1 MIQIENLNISN
12 KQQLINYFQK
22 CQEDRTILRDGLR
35 NPDNEQ
41 IAWYKN
47 EVQNDDGISALAKKN
62 HLNEEMIEELKK
74 LTKNNENVSAKFCCW
89 IHFQLKDLA
98 KKDFVVMR
106 ELNKHA
112 EDMIEVLEKFG
123 YKFVSVAPEL
133 TNELTTL
140 AQEQKAIGFSV
151 CRNAW
156 MKEPDP
162 LQEIQRRPEG
172 LNTIFC
178 EIKGTNCIAN
188 YAEDLFKLRRSLSDC
203 IVINGKIPNPTVD
216 EGRQEVKGIVKPVLQ
231 RFLREKR
238 ITGNDAKVL
247 KALCCRYFSQVS
259 KEKVGTLLYYGSI
272 TEKKEIQ
279 LLDFAKELPID
290 VIILNHAKEE
300 SYDFKG
306 DFMVIEEEFASPL
319 AQFPEE
325 VLATGAASVEK
336 TLDQVLY
343 GDENFSRPNQY
354 SDVESIILNVT
365 KEDVTGLWSEAIK
378 MRTGYGIE
386 NGKVIVPTLYAQIT
400 GLGNFSKRSYIDFV
414 SDLTQNSMC
423 FVTEALEISPIKL
436 KGDSSLKTMSDK
448 HFNKKFAE
456 KVLSMTPLS
465 ILSQEKQNL
474 LVEKAN
480 EMIKKYKFNSIWDV
494 LTFAGILF
502 AIPEALAQLIHVWDL
517 TKVNPK
523 IVMVL
528 TGTRKLESKEE
539 VMLQYLHAIGFDV
552 LLFVP
557 TGYGLVTE
565 DLLRSGLQKIDL
577 SNYNFSIQYSE
588 IVSNRKGL
596 LNRLFHR
603 LAK

>member
-1 MIQIENLNISN
+1 MIQIENLNSNN

-22 CQEDRTILRDGLR
+22 CQEDGTILQEGLR

-41 IAWYKN
+41 IAWYKK
-47 EVQNDDGISALAKKN
+47 EVQNDGGLSALAKKN

-74 LTKNNENVSAKFCCW
+74 LSKNNENVSAKFCCW
-89 IHFQLKDLA
+89 IHFQLKDLD
-98 KKDFVVMR
+98 KKDFVTVR

-112 EDMIEVLEKFG
+112 EDMVKVLEKFD
-123 YKFVSVAPEL
+123 YKFVSVTPEIAK
-133 TNELTTL
+133 ELTTL
-140 AQEQKAIGFSV
+140 AKEQKAIGFSV

-156 MKEPDP
+156 MKEPVP

-172 LNTIFC
+172 LNTVFC

-188 YAEDLFKLRRSLSDC
+188 YAEDLFKLRRTLDRC

-216 EGRQEVKGIVKPVLQ
+216 EGKQEVSGITKAVLQ

-238 ITGNDAKVL
+238 IVGNDAKVL
-247 KALCCRYFSQVS
+247 KALCCRYFNQVS
-259 KEKVGTLLYYGSI
+259 KERVLTLFYYGSV

-279 LLDFAKELPID
+279 FLDFAKELPID

-319 AQFPEE
+319 AKFPDE

-365 KEDVTGLWSEAIK
+365 REDVAGLWGEEIK

-386 NGKVIVPTLYAQIT
+386 NGKVIIPTLYAQIT
-400 GLGNFSKRSYIDFV
+400 GLGNSSKRSYIDFV

-423 FVTEALEISPIKL
+423 FVTETLEISPIKL
-436 KGDSSLKTMSDK
+436 KGDSSLKTMPDK
-448 HFNKKFAE
+448 QFNKKFAE
-456 KVLSMTPLS
+456 RVLSFTPLS
-465 ILSQEKQNL
+465 ILSQEKQKL

-480 EMIKKYKFNSIWDV
+480 EMIKRYKFNSVWDA

-528 TGTRKLESKEE
+528 TGTRKLEPKEE
-539 VMLQYLHAIGFDV
+539 VMLQYLHAIGLDV
-552 LLFVP
+552 LLFIP

-577 SNYNFSIQYSE
+577 GNYNFSIQYSE
-588 IVSNRKGL
+588 ITSNRKGL
-596 LNRLFHR
+596 LSRLFHR
-603 LAK
+603 KAK

>member
-22 CQEDRTILRDGLR
+22 CQEDGTILRDGLR

-41 IAWYKN
+41 IAWYKK
-47 EVQNDDGISALAKKN
+47 EVQRDGGLPALAKKN
-62 HLNEEMIEELKK
+62 HLNEEMIEEMAT
-74 LTKNNENVSAKFCCW
+74 LTKNNENVNAKFCCW

-98 KKDFVVMR
+98 KKNFVVSR

-112 EDMIEVLEKFG
+112 EEMVEVLEKFG
-123 YKFVSVAPEL
+123 YKFVSVVPEL
-133 TNELTTL
+133 VKELNIL

-172 LNTIFC
+172 LNTVFC

-188 YAEDLFKLRRSLSDC
+188 YAEDLFKLQRSLSDC

-216 EGRQEVKGIVKPVLQ
+216 EGKQEVSGIVKPVLQ

-259 KEKVGTLLYYGSI
+259 KEKVGTLLYYGSV

-306 DFMVIEEEFASPL
+306 DFMVVEEEFASPL
-319 AQFPEE
+319 AKFPDE
-325 VLATGAASVEK
+325 VLTTGAASVEK
-336 TLDQVLY
+336 TLDQILY

-354 SDVESIILNVT
+354 SDVKSIILNVT
-365 KEDVTGLWSEAIK
+365 KEDVTGLWGEEIK
-378 MRTGYGIE
+378 IRPGYGIE
-386 NGKVIVPTLYAQIT
+386 DDRVIVPTLYAQIT
-400 GLGNFSKRSYIDFV
+400 GLGNSSKRSYIDFV
-414 SDLTQNSMC
+414 STLTQNSMC
-423 FVTEALEISPIKL
+423 FVTEVLEISPIKL

-456 KVLSMTPLS
+456 KVLSLTPLS
-465 ILSQEKQNL
+465 ILSQEKKNL

-480 EMIKKYKFNSIWDV
+480 EMTKKYNFNSIWDV
-494 LTFAGILF
+494 LNFAGILF
-502 AIPEALAQLIHVWDL
+502 AIPEDLAQLIHVWDL

-528 TGTRKLESKEE
+528 TGTRKLEPKEE
-539 VMLQYLHAIGFDV
+539 VMLRYLHSIGFDV

-588 IVSNRKGL
+588 IISNRKGL
-596 LNRLFHR
+596 LGRLFHR

>member
-47 EVQNDDGISALAKKN
+47 EVQNDGGLSALAKKN
-62 HLNEEMIEELKK
+62 YLNEEMIEELKK
-74 LTKNNENVSAKFCCW
+74 LTKNNENVSARFCCW

-98 KKDFVVMR
+98 KKDFVVTR

-112 EDMIEVLEKFG
+112 EDMVEVLEKFG

-133 TNELTTL
+133 TKELTTL

-259 KEKVGTLLYYGSI
+259 KAKVGTLLYYGSI

-279 LLDFAKELPID
+279 LLDFAKELPMD

-319 AQFPEE
+319 AQFPDE
-325 VLATGAASVEK
+325 VLATGTASVEK

-365 KEDVTGLWSEAIK
+365 KEDVTGLWGEEIK

-400 GLGNFSKRSYIDFV
+400 GLGNSSKRSYIDFV

-474 LVEKAN
+474 LIEKAN
-480 EMIKKYKFNSIWDV
+480 EVIKKYKFNSIWDV

-523 IVMVL
+523 IVMIL
-528 TGTRKLESKEE
+528 TGTRKLEPKEE

-577 SNYNFSIQYSE
+577 GNYNFSIQYSE
-588 IVSNRKGL
+588 VVSNRKGL

>member
-1 MIQIENLNISN
+1 MIQIENLNINN

-47 EVQNDDGISALAKKN
+47 EVQNDGGLSALAKTN

-89 IHFQLKDLA
+89 IHFQLKDLD
-98 KKDFVVMR
+98 KKDFVVTR

-112 EDMIEVLEKFG
+112 EDMVEVLEKFG
-123 YKFVSVAPEL
+123 YKFVSVAPEIAK
-133 TNELTTL
+133 ELITL

-156 MKEPDP
+156 MKEPDL

-188 YAEDLFKLRRSLSDC
+188 YAEDLFKLRRSLNDC

-216 EGRQEVKGIVKPVLQ
+216 EGRQEIKGIVKPVLQ

-259 KEKVGTLLYYGSI
+259 KAKVGTLLYYGSI

-279 LLDFAKELPID
+279 LLDFAKELPMD

-306 DFMVIEEEFASPL
+306 DFMMIEEEFASPL

-365 KEDVTGLWSEAIK
+365 KEDVTGLWDEEIK

-414 SDLTQNSMC
+414 SALTQNSMC

-474 LVEKAN
+474 LIEKAN
-480 EMIKKYKFNSIWDV
+480 EVIKKYKFNSIWDV

>member
-343 GDENFSRPNQY
+343 GDENFSRSNQY

-365 KEDVTGLWSEAIK
+365 KEDVTGLWSEEIK

>member
-47 EVQNDDGISALAKKN
+47 EVQNDGGLSALAKKN
-62 HLNEEMIEELKK
+62 YLNEEMIEELKK
-74 LTKNNENVSAKFCCW
+74 LTKNNENVSARFCCW

-98 KKDFVVMR
+98 KKDFVVTR

-112 EDMIEVLEKFG
+112 EDMVEVLEKFG

-133 TNELTTL
+133 TKELTTL

-259 KEKVGTLLYYGSI
+259 KAKVGTLLYYGSI

-279 LLDFAKELPID
+279 LLDFAKELPMD

-319 AQFPEE
+319 AQFPDE

-365 KEDVTGLWSEAIK
+365 KEDVTGLWGEEIK

-400 GLGNFSKRSYIDFV
+400 GLGNSSKRSYIDFV

-474 LVEKAN
+474 LIEKAN
-480 EMIKKYKFNSIWDV
+480 EVIKKYKFNSIWDV

-523 IVMVL
+523 IVMIL
-528 TGTRKLESKEE
+528 TGTRKLEPKEE

-577 SNYNFSIQYSE
+577 GNYNFSIQYSE
-588 IVSNRKGL
+588 VVSNRKGL

>member
-172 LNTIFC
+172 FNTIFC

-300 SYDFKG
+300 NYDFKG

-365 KEDVTGLWSEAIK
+365 KEDVTGLWSEEIK

>member
-47 EVQNDDGISALAKKN
+47 EVQNDDGLSALAKKN
-62 HLNEEMIEELKK
+62 HLNEEMIEELKR

-319 AQFPEE
+319 AQFPDE

-365 KEDVTGLWSEAIK
+365 KEDVAGLWSEEIK

-400 GLGNFSKRSYIDFV
+400 GLGNSSKRSYIDFV
-414 SDLTQNSMC
+414 SELTQNSMC

>member
-47 EVQNDDGISALAKKN
+47 EVQNDGGLSALAKKN

-98 KKDFVVMR
+98 KKNFVVMR

-112 EDMIEVLEKFG
+112 EDMVEVLEKFG

-133 TNELTTL
+133 TKELTTL

-156 MKEPDP
+156 MKELDP

-365 KEDVTGLWSEAIK
+365 KEDVTGLWSEEIK

>member
-47 EVQNDDGISALAKKN
+47 EVQNDDGLSALAKKN
-62 HLNEEMIEELKK
+62 YLNEEMIEELKK

-98 KKDFVVMR
+98 KKDFIVMR

-365 KEDVTGLWSEAIK
+365 KEDVTGLWSEEIK

>member
-123 YKFVSVAPEL
+123 YKFVSVAPEF

-140 AQEQKAIGFSV
+140 AQEQKAISFSV

-259 KEKVGTLLYYGSI
+259 KAKVGTLLYYGSI

-365 KEDVTGLWSEAIK
+365 KEDVTGLWSEEIK

>member
-47 EVQNDDGISALAKKN
+47 EVQNDGGISALAKKN

-98 KKDFVVMR
+98 KKDFVVTR

-112 EDMIEVLEKFG
+112 EDMVEVLEKFG

-133 TNELTTL
+133 TKELTTL

-188 YAEDLFKLRRSLSDC
+188 YAEDLFRLRRSLSDC

-259 KEKVGTLLYYGSI
+259 KAKVGTLLYYGSI

-279 LLDFAKELPID
+279 LLDFAKELPMD

-319 AQFPEE
+319 AQFPNE

-365 KEDVTGLWSEAIK
+365 KEDVTGLWGEEIK

-414 SDLTQNSMC
+414 SALTQNSMC

-474 LVEKAN
+474 LIEKAN
-480 EMIKKYKFNSIWDV
+480 EVIKKYKFNSIWDV

>member
-365 KEDVTGLWSEAIK
+365 KEDVTGLWSEEIK

-528 TGTRKLESKEE
+528 TGTRKLESKEG

-603 LAK
+603 LAR

>member
-365 KEDVTGLWSEAIK
+365 KEDVTGLWSEEIK

-596 LNRLFHR
+596 LDRLFHR

>member
-47 EVQNDDGISALAKKN
+47 EVQNDDGLSALAKKN

-112 EDMIEVLEKFG
+112 EDMVEVLEKFG

-133 TNELTTL
+133 TKELTTL

-216 EGRQEVKGIVKPVLQ
+216 EGRQEVKGIMKPVLQ

-259 KEKVGTLLYYGSI
+259 KAKVGTLLYYGSI

-279 LLDFAKELPID
+279 LLDFAKELPMD

-319 AQFPEE
+319 AQFPDE

-365 KEDVTGLWSEAIK
+365 KEDVTGLWGEEIK

-400 GLGNFSKRSYIDFV
+400 GLGNSSKRSYIDFV

-423 FVTEALEISPIKL
+423 FVTESLEISPIKL

>member
-365 KEDVTGLWSEAIK
+365 KEDVAGLWDEEIK

>member
-47 EVQNDDGISALAKKN
+47 EVQNDDGLSALAKKN

-319 AQFPEE
+319 AKFPEE

-365 KEDVTGLWSEAIK
+365 KEDVTGLWSEEIK

>member
-365 KEDVTGLWSEAIK
+365 KEDVTGLWSEEIK

-494 LTFAGILF
+494 LTFAEILF

>member
-47 EVQNDDGISALAKKN
+47 EVQNDGGLSALAKKN

-98 KKDFVVMR
+98 KKNFVVMR

-112 EDMIEVLEKFG
+112 EDMVEVLEKFG

-133 TNELTTL
+133 TKELTTL

-365 KEDVTGLWSEAIK
+365 KEDVTGLWSEEIK

-528 TGTRKLESKEE
+528 IGTRKLESKEE

>member
-47 EVQNDDGISALAKKN
+47 EVQNDDSLSALAKKN

-365 KEDVTGLWSEAIK
+365 KEDVTGLWSEEIK

-400 GLGNFSKRSYIDFV
+400 GLGNSSKRSYIDFV

>member
-1 MIQIENLNISN
+1 MIQIENLNINN

-35 NPDNEQ
+35 NPDNKQ

-47 EVQNDDGISALAKKN
+47 EVQNDGGLSALAKTN

-98 KKDFVVMR
+98 KKDFVVTR

-112 EDMIEVLEKFG
+112 EDMVEVLEKFG
-123 YKFVSVAPEL
+123 YKFVSIAPEL
-133 TNELTTL
+133 TKELTTL

-151 CRNAW
+151 CRNVW

-203 IVINGKIPNPTVD
+203 IVISGKIPNPTVD
-216 EGRQEVKGIVKPVLQ
+216 EGKQEVTGIAKPVLQ

-259 KEKVGTLLYYGSI
+259 KAKVGTLLYYGSI

-279 LLDFAKELPID
+279 LLDFAKELPMD

-306 DFMVIEEEFASPL
+306 DFMMIEEEFASPL

-365 KEDVTGLWSEAIK
+365 KEDVTGLWDEEIK

-414 SDLTQNSMC
+414 SALTQNSMC

-474 LVEKAN
+474 LIEKAN
-480 EMIKKYKFNSIWDV
+480 EVIKKYKFNSIWDV

-523 IVMVL
+523 IVMIL
-528 TGTRKLESKEE
+528 TGTRKLEPKEE

-577 SNYNFSIQYSE
+577 GNYNFSIQYSE
-588 IVSNRKGL
+588 VVSNRKGL

>member
-1 MIQIENLNISN
+1 MIQIENLKISN

-47 EVQNDDGISALAKKN
+47 EVQNDGGISALAKKN

-98 KKDFVVMR
+98 KKDFVVTR

-112 EDMIEVLEKFG
+112 EDMVEVLEKFG
-123 YKFVSVAPEL
+123 YKFISVAPEL
-133 TNELTTL
+133 TKELTTL
-140 AQEQKAIGFSV
+140 VQGQKAIGFSV

-216 EGRQEVKGIVKPVLQ
+216 EGRQEVKGIAKPVLQ

-259 KEKVGTLLYYGSI
+259 KAKVGTLLYYGSI

-279 LLDFAKELPID
+279 LLDFAKELPMD

-319 AQFPEE
+319 AQFPDE

-365 KEDVTGLWSEAIK
+365 KEDVTGLWVEEIK

-414 SDLTQNSMC
+414 SALTQNSMC

-474 LVEKAN
+474 LIEKAN
-480 EMIKKYKFNSIWDV
+480 EVIKKYKFNSIWDV

>member
-1 MIQIENLNISN
+1 M
-12 KQQLINYFQK
+12 
-22 CQEDRTILRDGLR
+22 R

-365 KEDVTGLWSEAIK
+365 KEDVTGLWSEEIK

>member
-47 EVQNDDGISALAKKN
+47 EVQNDDGLSALAKKN

-290 VIILNHAKEE
+290 VIIHNHAKEE

-319 AQFPEE
+319 AQFPDE

-365 KEDVTGLWSEAIK
+365 KEDVAGLWSEEIK

-400 GLGNFSKRSYIDFV
+400 GLGNSSKRSYIDFV
-414 SDLTQNSMC
+414 SELTQNSMC

>member
-47 EVQNDDGISALAKKN
+47 EVQNDGGISALAKKN

-98 KKDFVVMR
+98 KKDFVVTR

-112 EDMIEVLEKFG
+112 EDMVEVLEKFG
-123 YKFVSVAPEL
+123 YKFISVAPEL
-133 TNELTTL
+133 TKELTTL

-216 EGRQEVKGIVKPVLQ
+216 EGRQEVKGIAKPVLQ

-259 KEKVGTLLYYGSI
+259 KAKVGTLLYYGSI

-279 LLDFAKELPID
+279 LLDFAKELPMD

-319 AQFPEE
+319 AQFPDE

-336 TLDQVLY
+336 TLDPVLY

-365 KEDVTGLWSEAIK
+365 KEDVTGLWGEEIK

-414 SDLTQNSMC
+414 SALTQNSMC

-474 LVEKAN
+474 LIEKAN
-480 EMIKKYKFNSIWDV
+480 EVIKKYKFNSIWDV

>member
-178 EIKGTNCIAN
+178 EIKGTNCIVN

-365 KEDVTGLWSEAIK
+365 KEDVTGLWSEEIK

>member
-259 KEKVGTLLYYGSI
+259 KKKVGTLLYYGSI

-365 KEDVTGLWSEAIK
+365 KEDVTGLWSEEIK

>member
-47 EVQNDDGISALAKKN
+47 EVQNDGGLSALAKKN

-74 LTKNNENVSAKFCCW
+74 LTKNNENVRAKFCCW

-112 EDMIEVLEKFG
+112 EDMVEVLEKFG

-133 TNELTTL
+133 TKELITL

-188 YAEDLFKLRRSLSDC
+188 YAEDLFKLRRSLSNC

-216 EGRQEVKGIVKPVLQ
+216 EGRQEVNGIAKPVLQ

-238 ITGNDAKVL
+238 IAGNDAKVL

-259 KEKVGTLLYYGSI
+259 KAKVGTLLYYGSI

-319 AQFPEE
+319 AQFPDE

-365 KEDVTGLWSEAIK
+365 KEDVTGLWGEEIK

-400 GLGNFSKRSYIDFV
+400 GLGNSSKRSYIDFV

-423 FVTEALEISPIKL
+423 FVTETLEISPIKL

-474 LVEKAN
+474 LIEKAN

>member
-1 MIQIENLNISN
+1 MIQIENLNINN
-12 KQQLINYFQK
+12 KQQLVNYFQK

-47 EVQNDDGISALAKKN
+47 EVQNDGGISALAKKN

-98 KKDFVVMR
+98 KKDFVVTR

-112 EDMIEVLEKFG
+112 EDMVEVLEKFG

-133 TNELTTL
+133 TKELTTL

-216 EGRQEVKGIVKPVLQ
+216 EGRQEVKGIAKPVLQ

-259 KEKVGTLLYYGSI
+259 KAKVGTLLYYGSI

-279 LLDFAKELPID
+279 LLDFAKELPMD

-319 AQFPEE
+319 AQFPDE

-365 KEDVTGLWSEAIK
+365 KEDVTGLWGEEIK

-414 SDLTQNSMC
+414 SALTQNSMC
-423 FVTEALEISPIKL
+423 FVTETLEISPIKL

-465 ILSQEKQNL
+465 ILSQEKQTL

-577 SNYNFSIQYSE
+577 SNYNFSIQY
-588 IVSNRKGL
+588 
-596 LNRLFHR
+596 
-603 LAK
+603 

>member
-98 KKDFVVMR
+98 KKDFVVIR

-259 KEKVGTLLYYGSI
+259 KAKVGTLLYYGSI

-279 LLDFAKELPID
+279 LLDFAKELPMD

-365 KEDVTGLWSEAIK
+365 KEDVTGLWSEEIK

>member
-47 EVQNDDGISALAKKN
+47 EVQNDGGLSALAKKN

-98 KKDFVVMR
+98 KKDFVVTR

-112 EDMIEVLEKFG
+112 EDMVEVLEKFG

-133 TNELTTL
+133 TKELTTL

-216 EGRQEVKGIVKPVLQ
+216 EGRQEVKGIAKPVLQ

-238 ITGNDAKVL
+238 IVGNDAKVL

-259 KEKVGTLLYYGSI
+259 KAKVGTLLYYGSI

-279 LLDFAKELPID
+279 LLDFAKELPMD

-365 KEDVTGLWSEAIK
+365 KEDVTGLWGEEIK

-386 NGKVIVPTLYAQIT
+386 NSKVIVPTLYAQIT
-400 GLGNFSKRSYIDFV
+400 GLGNSSKRSYIDFV
-414 SDLTQNSMC
+414 SALTQNSMC

-474 LVEKAN
+474 LIEKTN
-480 EMIKKYKFNSIWDV
+480 EVIKKYKFNSIWDV

-523 IVMVL
+523 IVMIL
-528 TGTRKLESKEE
+528 TGTRKLEPKEE

-577 SNYNFSIQYSE
+577 GNYNFSIQYSE
-588 IVSNRKGL
+588 VVSNRKGL

>member
-112 EDMIEVLEKFG
+112 EDMIEVLEKFD

-365 KEDVTGLWSEAIK
+365 KEDVTGLWSEEIK

-596 LNRLFHR
+596 LDRLFHR

>member
-112 EDMIEVLEKFG
+112 EDMIEVLEKFD

-365 KEDVTGLWSEAIK
+365 KEDVTGLWSEEIK

-517 TKVNPK
+517 TKFNPK

>member
-47 EVQNDDGISALAKKN
+47 EVQNDGGLSALAKKN

-112 EDMIEVLEKFG
+112 EDMVEVLEKFG

-133 TNELTTL
+133 TKELTTL

-156 MKEPDP
+156 MKEPDL

-365 KEDVTGLWSEAIK
+365 KEDVTGLWSEEIK

-400 GLGNFSKRSYIDFV
+400 GLVNFSKRSYIDFV

-528 TGTRKLESKEE
+528 TGTRKLESKEG

>member
-47 EVQNDDGISALAKKN
+47 EVQNDGGISALAKKN

-98 KKDFVVMR
+98 KKDFVVTR

-112 EDMIEVLEKFG
+112 EDMVEVLEKFG
-123 YKFVSVAPEL
+123 YKFISVAPEL
-133 TNELTTL
+133 TKELTTL

-216 EGRQEVKGIVKPVLQ
+216 EGRQEVKGIAKPVLQ

-259 KEKVGTLLYYGSI
+259 KAKVGTLLYYGSI

-279 LLDFAKELPID
+279 LLDFAKELPMD

-319 AQFPEE
+319 AQFPDE

-365 KEDVTGLWSEAIK
+365 KEDVTGLWGEEIK

-414 SDLTQNSMC
+414 SALTQNSMC

-474 LVEKAN
+474 LIEKAN
-480 EMIKKYKFNSIWDV
+480 EVIKKYKFNSIWDV

-523 IVMVL
+523 IVMLL

>member
-1 MIQIENLNISN
+1 MIQIENLNINN

-47 EVQNDDGISALAKKN
+47 EVQNDGGLSALAKTN

-98 KKDFVVMR
+98 KKDFVVTR

-112 EDMIEVLEKFG
+112 EDMVEVLEKFG
-123 YKFVSVAPEL
+123 YKFISVAPEL
-133 TNELTTL
+133 TKELTTL

-216 EGRQEVKGIVKPVLQ
+216 EGRQEVNGIAKPVLQ

-279 LLDFAKELPID
+279 LLDFAKELPMD

-319 AQFPEE
+319 AQFPDE

-365 KEDVTGLWSEAIK
+365 KEDVTGLWGEEIK

-400 GLGNFSKRSYIDFV
+400 GLGNSSKRSYIDFV

-474 LVEKAN
+474 LIEKAN

-502 AIPEALAQLIHVWDL
+502 AIPETLAQLIHVWDL

-539 VMLQYLHAIGFDV
+539 VMLQYLHVIGFDV

>member
-47 EVQNDDGISALAKKN
+47 EVQNDGGISALAKKN

-98 KKDFVVMR
+98 KKDFVVTR

-112 EDMIEVLEKFG
+112 EDMVEVLEKFG
-123 YKFVSVAPEL
+123 YKFVSVAPEIAK
-133 TNELTTL
+133 ELITL

-162 LQEIQRRPEG
+162 LQEIQIRPEG

-188 YAEDLFKLRRSLSDC
+188 YAEDLFRLRRSLSDC

-231 RFLREKR
+231 RFIREKR

-259 KEKVGTLLYYGSI
+259 KAKVGTLLYYGSI

-279 LLDFAKELPID
+279 LLDFAKELPMD

-319 AQFPEE
+319 AQFPDE

-365 KEDVTGLWSEAIK
+365 KEDVTGLWGEEIK

-414 SDLTQNSMC
+414 SALTQNSMC

-474 LVEKAN
+474 LIEKAN
-480 EMIKKYKFNSIWDV
+480 EVIKKYKFNSIWDV

>member
-98 KKDFVVMR
+98 KKDFIVMR

-365 KEDVTGLWSEAIK
+365 KEDVTGLWSEEIK